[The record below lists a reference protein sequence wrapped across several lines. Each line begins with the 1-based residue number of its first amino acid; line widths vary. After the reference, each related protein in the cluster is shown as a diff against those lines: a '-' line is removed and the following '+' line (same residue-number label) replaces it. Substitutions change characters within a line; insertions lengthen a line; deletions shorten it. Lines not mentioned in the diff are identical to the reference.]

1 MAAKLTLFPSRGVS
15 RHFVFYE
22 GKNQFVGRDPASDVF
37 LEDSR
42 VSGRHAL
49 FQWSGGGWV
58 LVDLRSKNGT
68 YVNGARVSEVPL
80 QNGDWISFGGLLGRH
95 ERIGDADVDALA
107 AERTA
112 RLSAA
117 VDLCRSLEECRDGDV
132 LWRSLLPAALYS
144 SGAQRGFAAL
154 FGPPSAGD
162 AVVASGYAPFD
173 PVDGRFEDVMGAV
186 ASVLA
191 SGEPAV
197 FSRKAVEGGRRRT
210 TVQDLGSGA
219 AAAVPILR
227 GTRVAGVLVAEGR
240 PTGGAFTQ
248 LDLEILQSLSHQA
261 SAALEGLPTRPRIR
275 ELLGARDTKDSGSR
289 SFLEELEGR
298 LMDLVRA
305 SRETTPSQPS
315 A

>member
-49 FQWSGGGWV
+49 FQWSGGGWL

-68 YVNGARVSEVPL
+68 YVNGSRVSEVPL

-95 ERIGDADVDALA
+95 ERIGDAEVEALTV
-107 AERTA
+107 ERSA

-117 VDLCRSLEECRDGDV
+117 MDAGRTLEESRDGDV
-132 LWRSLLPAALYS
+132 LWRSVLPAALRS
-144 SGAQRGFAAL
+144 SGSQRGFAVL

-162 AVVASGYAPFD
+162 AVIASGYAPFD
-173 PVDGRFEDVMGAV
+173 PVDERFDDVMGAV

-191 SGEPAV
+191 TGEPAV
-197 FSRKAVEGGRRRT
+197 FSRKAVEVGRRRT

-219 AAAVPILR
+219 VAAVPILR
-227 GTRVAGVLVAEGR
+227 GLRVAGVLVVEGR
-240 PTGGAFTQ
+240 PSGGAFTE
-248 LDLEILQSLSHQA
+248 LDLEILQHLAEHA
-261 SAALEGLPTRPRIR
+261 SAALEGLSTRPRLR
-275 ELLGARDTKDSGSR
+275 ELLSARETEPSGQPR
-289 SFLEELEGR
+289 FLEELEGR

-305 SRETTPSQPS
+305 SRETTPAEPS

>member
-1 MAAKLTLFPSRGVS
+1 MPAKLTLFPGRGVS

-22 GKNQFVGRDPASDVF
+22 GKNQFVGRDPASEVF

-49 FQWSGGGWV
+49 FQWTGGGWL

-95 ERIGDADVDALA
+95 ERIGESEVEALA
-107 AERTA
+107 VERTA
-112 RLSAA
+112 RLSAT
-117 VDLCRSLEECRDGDV
+117 VDAGRDLEASADGDA
-132 LWRSLLPAALYS
+132 LWRSLLSTALRL
-144 SGAQRGFAAL
+144 SGGARGFAAL

-162 AVVASGYAPFD
+162 AVIASGYAAFEPMD
-173 PVDGRFEDVMGAV
+173 ERFEEVLEAV
-186 ASVLA
+186 ASVLKT
-191 SGEPAV
+191 GEPAV
-197 FSRKAVEGGRRRT
+197 FSRKAVDGGRRRP
-210 TVQDLGSGA
+210 TVEALGSGA

-227 GTRVAGVLVAEGR
+227 ASRVAGVLVAEGR
-240 PTGGAFTQ
+240 PSGGAFTQ
-248 LDLEILQSLSHQA
+248 LDLEILQTLSEQA
-261 SAALEGLPTRPRIR
+261 SVALEGLATRPRIR
-275 ELLGARDTKDSGSR
+275 ELVGARETAASGAR

-305 SRETTPSQPS
+305 SRETAPSQS